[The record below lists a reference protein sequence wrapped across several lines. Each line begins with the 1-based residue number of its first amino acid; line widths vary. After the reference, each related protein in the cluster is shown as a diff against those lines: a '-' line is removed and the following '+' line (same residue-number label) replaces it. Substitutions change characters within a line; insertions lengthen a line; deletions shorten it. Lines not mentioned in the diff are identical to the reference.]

1 MLFDFIVVGSNILKN
16 CILRYKLEILF
27 MDQGIHI
34 EHFLNSFTVRYILS
48 VVVRA
53 IQLKN
58 CILRYKVE
66 NLLMDQ
72 EMHIE
77 HFLSNFTFI

>member
-1 MLFDFIVVGSNILKN
+1 
-16 CILRYKLEILF
+16 

-34 EHFLNSFTVRYILS
+34 EHFLSSFTVRYILS

-53 IQLKN
+53 IILKN

-72 EMHIE
+72 GIHIE